1 MKKQLFDDSLLN
13 LELMQSVLK
22 SKGIKEQSEEFI
34 NELEKMIS
42 QYINDKS
49 KEFKNKSRIVKNDAE
64 KEHVSAELNLTKE
77 QIKKLPSWVKKD
89 IKNAVLIG
97 TSKKV
102 IQTSDGKKYHLDNS
116 LNDLSGGEWTFF
128 LNSVINTRYPTSGE
142 ESYAHHIRKVHPSPK
157 PPQLTKLIIEFF
169 TKENELVFDYF
180 MGVGGTLLGASLA
193 NREAIGI
200 DLNKD
205 FVEVYKDANKELR
218 LKEQSTIV
226 GDSIEI
232 LNDKKKLDKLFKDK
246 KASLIL
252 IDPPYGDMMSKKK
265 TGEAVKNNGDT
276 SATPYTS
283 LKTDLGNMDLRQF
296 YSVFQKSVKDS
307 LSILKNKG
315 HIVVFIKDMQPKGK
329 ELNLLHADL
338 ISSLNEIDGLHYLG
352 TRIWADQGVNLYPYG
367 YPYAYVSNQIHQ
379 YILIFKKK
387 NESLDTD

>member
-13 LELMQSVLK
+13 LELIRSVLK
-22 SKGIKEQSEEFI
+22 AKGIKEQSEEVTDEI
-34 NELEKMIS
+34 EKIVS

-49 KEFKNKSRIVKNDAE
+49 KEFKNKSRIVKNDSV
-64 KEHVSAELNLTKE
+64 KEHIPAESNLTKE
-77 QIKKLPSWVKKD
+77 QIEKLPSWVKKD

-97 TSKKV
+97 ISKKV
-102 IQTSDGKKYHLDNS
+102 IQTSNGKKYHLDNT

-142 ESYAHHIRKVHPSPK
+142 ESYAHHIRKAHPSPK

-180 MGVGGTLLGASLA
+180 MGVGGTLLGASLS

-205 FVEVYKDANKELR
+205 FVSLYKDANKELK
-218 LKEQSTIV
+218 LKEQATFV

-232 LNDKKKLDKLFKDK
+232 LNDPKKLDKLFKDR

-265 TGEAVKNNGDT
+265 TGESVKNNGDT
-276 SATPYTS
+276 SATPYTN
-283 LKTDLGNMDLRQF
+283 LQTDLGNMDLKQF
-296 YSVFQKSVKDS
+296 YSVFQKSVKNS
-307 LSILKNKG
+307 LNILKNKG
-315 HIVVFIKDMQPKGK
+315 HIVVFIKDMQPKEK

-387 NESLDTD
+387 

>member
-1 MKKQLFDDSLLN
+1 MKKQLFDDGLLN
-13 LELMQSVLK
+13 LELLQSVLK
-22 SKGIKEQSEEFI
+22 ARGIKEQSEEVI
-34 NELEKMIS
+34 EELEKIVS
-42 QYINDKS
+42 QYINDKA
-49 KEFKNKSRIVKNDAE
+49 KEFKNRSRIIKNDAE
-64 KEHVSAELNLTKE
+64 KEHIPAESNLSKE
-77 QIKKLPSWVKKD
+77 QIQKLPSWVKKD

-102 IQTSDGKKYHLDNS
+102 IQTSNGKKYHLDNQ

-142 ESYAHHIRKVHPSPK
+142 ESYAHHIRKAHPSPK

-180 MGVGGTLLGASLA
+180 MGVGGTLLGASLS

-205 FVEVYKDANKELR
+205 YVKIYKDANRYLA
-218 LKEQSTIV
+218 LKEQTTII

-232 LNDKKKLDKLFKDK
+232 LGDKKKLDKIFNNK

-265 TGEAVKNNGDT
+265 TGEGLKNNGDR
-276 SATPYTS
+276 SATPYTN
-283 LKTDLGNMDLRQF
+283 LKSDLGNMDLKQF
-296 YSVFQKSVKDS
+296 YNVFQKSVKNS
-307 LSILKNKG
+307 LEILKNKG
-315 HIVVFIKDMQPKGK
+315 HIVVFIKDMQPKDK

-387 NESLDTD
+387 